1 MLDVSKPGLYAFPLF
16 LALIAL
22 EAWWFAR
29 RGRGTYPWAD
39 AAASF
44 AVAIGYKLSTALNP
58 LIVGGL
64 FVWMWEHRLATV
76 PLDTWWGI
84 PLLFVA
90 VEFAYYWFHRFN
102 HEIRWIWATH
112 AVHHSPKDLTFSAA
126 YRLGWTGLV
135 SGGWLVFLPL
145 VLAGF
150 HPVAIFT
157 ALGLNLVYQFW
168 LPTEMIGKLG
178 VLEWV
183 LNTPS
188 HHRVHHA
195 VNPGY
200 LDRNYGGVVIVFD
213 RLFGTF
219 AAERAAEPCRYGL
232 VKPNE
237 SRNPLRIVFN
247 EWLGIGRDLRR
258 AHGWRARFLVC
269 FGRPGR
275 TFATKPADAPTGA
288 IVAASS
294 RPV

>member
-1 MLDVSKPGLYAFPLF
+1 MMDVSKPGLYAFPLF
-16 LALIAL
+16 LAMIAI

-29 RGRGTYPWAD
+29 RQRGPYPWSD
-39 AAASF
+39 AGASF
-44 AVAIGYKLSTALNP
+44 AVAIGYKLITALNP
-58 LIVGGL
+58 FVVGGIYYW
-64 FVWMWEHRLATV
+64 VWTHRIATI

-84 PLLFVA
+84 ALLFIG
-90 VEFAYYWFHRFN
+90 VEFSYYWFHRWN
-102 HEIRWIWATH
+102 HEIRWMWATH

-126 YRLGWTGLV
+126 YRLGWTGLI
-135 SGGWLVFLPL
+135 SGAWVVWLPL
-145 VLAGF
+145 AAIGF
-150 HPVAIFT
+150 DPVGIFT

-168 LPTEMIGKLG
+168 LHSEMIGKLG
-178 VLEWV
+178 PLEWI

-219 AAERAAEPCRYGL
+219 AEERADDRCRYGL

-247 EWLGIGRDLRR
+247 EWIGIGRDLRG
-258 AHGWRARFLVC
+258 ASTWSERFWVC
-269 FGRPGR
+269 FGRPGSNVR
-275 TFATKPADAPTGA
+275 RAAAVSVP
-288 IVAASS
+288 VAAPSGAA
-294 RPV
+294 